1 MLSGV
6 MHFSGPVP
14 RAAMAGFAVLA
25 AVVAG
30 PTRPLGAA
38 PLAAVAVEGGGLEL
52 RTGTAPP
59 LRVVP
64 ETPSLRRGIPLVR
77 EQAIE
82 GHSLAELRIPVR
94 GSARVET
101 WIVDLGSKPPRVLW
115 NGFTGPR
122 DSDEEV
128 AVHVELTADGIVEY
142 QTAAQVSRCDGQPA
156 RLFPRVWDFASGRFR
171 PVLSPLPAPA
181 SQSIVARRGDPRAPV
196 GRSVSGFQWVAASTT
211 AAEGRDARGLTAP
224 SALNDGNA
232 ATAWAEGLGGDGR
245 GEFLTARGPAG
256 AAGIQGVRIVPG
268 DASSAAAFRAR
279 NRLRRFQLIMG
290 AQADQRFDV
299 EIPEDP
305 QSAPRSESEPW
316 RRAYWVALPRPV
328 ASSCVTVVIAD
339 VYHGSEA
346 APPRTFGTTAIA
358 EMEIFTDLDQPG
370 GTAHLVGEIAQM
382 ADGPAADCAAR
393 VPLLVSLG
401 EPAIAPVVQALPTAK
416 GPARSCLIEA
426 LTRLSPAPK
435 AEPVVGALLSAL
447 SGATEREEASLRT
460 ALLRAEPPPV
470 AALEK
475 RLSSESEPV
484 ADRARTARLLGAFDS
499 PAATGAL
506 LAAAG
511 RGPDDVRAAVV
522 AALAGSPALTAETFW
537 AALSLEKRDVAPG
550 VTIDLLRV
558 LPSFLR
564 RHPEAGARA
573 LPMLRGALAADRPFE
588 VRGRAILAIGSLR
601 TDDSVAALAQV
612 RGTSD
617 EPALRLLAARELA
630 ADPSVA
636 ATTGLRQALSD
647 GDPSVRETAAQG
659 LGERKDRAA
668 GEQLIAGAKQE
679 RWPEV
684 RRAELAA
691 LGRLC
696 FPAGNDLMIRAVAR
710 DFSEVRRASLVGL
723 AACRDARA
731 RTVLLRTLV
740 RRDEAAAV
748 RALAATLLAD
758 LGDKTASP
766 ALAIALRQLVSEAEA
781 DLALEVAAAATLR
794 ALARLGGAEA
804 VSAAAGLATDPH
816 HPYQATA
823 IEALGTLCDP
833 RVGAATLRKLAT
845 ATATA
850 GPEVRLSDAAQAAEK
865 ACATG
870 APRAP

>member
-1 MLSGV
+1 
-6 MHFSGPVP
+6 
-14 RAAMAGFAVLA
+14 
-25 AVVAG
+25 
-30 PTRPLGAA
+30 
-38 PLAAVAVEGGGLEL
+38 
-52 RTGTAPP
+52 
-59 LRVVP
+59 
-64 ETPSLRRGIPLVR
+64 
-77 EQAIE
+77 
-82 GHSLAELRIPVR
+82 
-94 GSARVET
+94 
-101 WIVDLGSKPPRVLW
+101 
-115 NGFTGPR
+115 
-122 DSDEEV
+122 
-128 AVHVELTADGIVEY
+128 
-142 QTAAQVSRCDGQPA
+142 
-156 RLFPRVWDFASGRFR
+156 
-171 PVLSPLPAPA
+171 
-181 SQSIVARRGDPRAPV
+181 
-196 GRSVSGFQWVAASTT
+196 
-211 AAEGRDARGLTAP
+211 LTAP
-224 SALNDGNA
+224 SALNDGDA

-245 GEFLTARGPAG
+245 GEFLTARAPTG
-256 AAGIQGVRIVPG
+256 AAGILGLRIVPG

-316 RRAYWVALPRPV
+316 RRAYWVALPKPV
-328 ASSCVTVVIAD
+328 ASSCVTVVIGD

-358 EMEIFTDLDQPG
+358 EMEIFTELDQPG
-370 GTAHLVGEIAQM
+370 GTARLVAQIV
-382 ADGPAADCAAR
+382 AEGAAADCAAR

-401 EPAIAPVVQALPTAK
+401 EPAIAPVVQALPTAV
-416 GPARSCLIEA
+416 GPARACLIEA
-426 LTRLSPAPK
+426 LARLSPAPK
-435 AEPVVGALLSAL
+435 AEPVIAALLSGLA
-447 SGATEREEASLRT
+447 GATEREETWLRT

-475 RLSSESEPV
+475 RLGSESDPV
-484 ADRARTARLLGAFDS
+484 ADRARAARLLGALDS

-522 AALAGSPALTAETFW
+522 AALAGSQALTPETFW
-537 AALSLEKRDVAPG
+537 AALSLDKRDVASD

-573 LPMLRGALAADRPFE
+573 LPMLRGALGADRPFE

-601 TDDSVAALAQV
+601 TDDSVAALALV

-630 ADPSVA
+630 ADPSAA
-636 ATTGLRQALSD
+636 ATTALRQALSD
-647 GDPSVRETAAQG
+647 GDPRVRETAAQG

-668 GEQLIAGAKQE
+668 GEQIIAGAKQE

-748 RALAATLLAD
+748 RALAARLLAE
-758 LGDKTASP
+758 LGDKTAAP
-766 ALAIALRQLVSEAEA
+766 ALATALRQLVSEAEA
-781 DLALEVAAAATLR
+781 DLALEVAAASTLR

-816 HPYQATA
+816 HPYQSTA

-833 RVGAATLRKLAT
+833 RVGAATLRKLAADA
-845 ATATA
+845 ATKTTTTT
-850 GPEVRLSDAAQAAEK
+850 GPEARLADAAQAAEK
-865 ACATG
+865 ACAMG
-870 APRAP
+870 APRTP